1 MKLKQN
7 AAVLSV
13 ALALAAATVSQAT
26 PMLQISDGVAL
37 ATTISDNGPGD
48 ANPMVGAVS
57 FSGVINGWNILVS
70 SGVTK
75 PNLGS
80 STSPSLDLAWQVTRT
95 SAAGGAQLTICFSEN
110 GFNLAT
116 PRNFE
121 TATGG
126 TFGSGAGNTANVRT
140 YYDLG
145 NTELAQTTLLTSRLF
160 TTPPNA
166 QSASDFG
173 GPVPSDPSVSFT
185 IKLVLGMAVGSVSS
199 GDIDLHQN
207 VPEGGSMVTFL
218 GTALLALGAFA
229 VRRKS
234 LRAE

>member
-13 ALALAAATVSQAT
+13 AVALAAASVSHAV
-26 PMLQISDGVAL
+26 PMLQISDGVAAPVTITDNL
-37 ATTISDNGPGD
+37 AGD
-48 ANPMVGAVS
+48 ANPLAGAVS
-57 FSGVINGWNILVS
+57 FTGVINGWSILVS

-75 PNLGS
+75 PIIGS
-80 STSPSLDLAWQVTRT
+80 STSPSLDLTWQVTR
-95 SAAGGAQLTICFSEN
+95 SSSAGGANLTICFSDN
-110 GFNLAT
+110 DFNLST
-116 PRNFE
+116 PRNFV
-121 TATGG
+121 TDIGG
-126 TFGSGAGNTANVRT
+126 TAGPAGNTVNVRT
-140 YYDLG
+140 FYDLG
-145 NTELAQTTLLTSRLF
+145 NIPLATTTLLTSHLF
-160 TTPPNA
+160 TSPPNA
-166 QSASDFG
+166 FSATDFG
-173 GPVPSDPSVSFT
+173 GPVPADPSVSFT
-185 IKLVLGMAVGSVSS
+185 IKLVLSQAVGSVSS